1 MMVAAGLGMMT
12 KVIWWSEDD
21 VWQGGVEREKV
32 TLQPAR
38 NPLCLCGICVSI
50 DDRDDCNTS
59 SSTFVPYGVYNL
71 LTISHQQNH
80 QGFNY
85 FAYTLQSLQP
95 ARNPLRLCG
104 ICVSIDDHDN
114 CNTSSSTSVPYGVSN
129 LSTISHQQN
138 HQATNSDIEHPESR
152 PKTVNTSTFLNQAL
166 KTADAVLPT
175 SYEAFE
181 SLIQIEKLYDHF
193 IDSGAASAGNIAI
206 AIGPKVTKRTNDAKK
221 SR

>member
-1 MMVAAGLGMMT
+1 MRMVNT
-12 KVIWWSEDD
+12 R
-21 VWQGGVEREKV
+21 QGGDQPNIAAIIAEQLQNIIPQIVTQVTTNVNNAQNANGGGGGGGGNPIDPYPLLWFFNLSQLHIECLHCKCFNGRRNNVFAAWLDAEGMLCNFLS

-80 QGFNY
+80 Q
-85 FAYTLQSLQP
+85 
-95 ARNPLRLCG
+95 
-104 ICVSIDDHDN
+104 
-114 CNTSSSTSVPYGVSN
+114 
-129 LSTISHQQN
+129 
-138 HQATNSDIEHPESR
+138 ATNSNIEHPESR

-181 SLIQIEKLYDHF
+181 SLIQIEKLSAHF
-193 IDSGAASAGNIAI
+193 TDC
-206 AIGPKVTKRTNDAKK
+206 V
-221 SR
+221 